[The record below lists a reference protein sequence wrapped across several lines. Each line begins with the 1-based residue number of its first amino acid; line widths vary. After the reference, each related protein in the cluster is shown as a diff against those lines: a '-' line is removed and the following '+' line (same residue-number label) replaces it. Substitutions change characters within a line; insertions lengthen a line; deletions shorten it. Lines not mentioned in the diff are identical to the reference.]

1 MEPTR
6 GQLERN
12 LSQRIQALYRSVFG
26 HQPSQVSC
34 NLIDGK
40 LVITMENAITQPEQ
54 VLVENGREELAEKV
68 RSELETVLET
78 ELKQVIN
85 EVLGVDAIDLLN
97 DTTLETGRAGT
108 IAILD
113 AVPRF
118 RESISKPKT
127 QPETA
132 STSGVGE

>member
-26 HQPSQVSC
+26 HQPTQVSC
-34 NLIDGK
+34 NLIDNK
-40 LVITMENAITQPEQ
+40 LVVTMENAITQPEQ
-54 VLVENGREELAEKV
+54 VLVENGQQELAQKV
-68 RSELETVLET
+68 RSSLETVLEPQIK
-78 ELKQVIN
+78 EAIN

-97 DTTLETGRAGT
+97 DATLETGRTGT
-108 IAILD
+108 IAILG
-113 AVPRF
+113 AAPKF
-118 RESISKPKT
+118 RESSSKSKP

-132 STSGVGE
+132 SS

>member
-34 NLIDGK
+34 NLIDNK
-40 LVITMENAITQPEQ
+40 LVVTMENAITQPEQ
-54 VLVENGREELAEKV
+54 VLVENGQEELAEKV
-68 RSELETVLET
+68 RSELETVLEPQIK
-78 ELKQVIN
+78 EAIN

-97 DTTLETGRAGT
+97 DATLETGRTGT

-113 AVPRF
+113 SAPKF
-118 RESISKPKT
+118 RESSSKSKT
-127 QPETA
+127 QPEKA
-132 STSGVGE
+132 SS